1 MKLREFCESNTF
13 RTRYFCKISLLKF
26 YKIEQKFI
34 LEMVKFSVS
43 FDMRLE

>member
-26 YKIEQKFI
+26 YQIQQKSI
-34 LEMVKFSVS
+34 LEIVKFSVS